1 MQIEE
6 VLWFFQI
13 GMKFTVQIPRH
24 QEAVTEVH
32 WGALSSRLMTWFRLL
47 KLLTPYETKSLL
59 FLGFLMEGSH

>member
-1 MQIEE
+1 MQREE

-24 QEAVTEVH
+24 QEPVTEVH
-32 WGALSSRLMTWFRLL
+32 WGAFSSRPMTWFRLL
-47 KLLTPYETKSLL
+47 KLLTPYETKSPL